1 MKYWYNV
8 DTGQV
13 ETDDTRSQDATV
25 MGPYDTHDAAAAA
38 LETAR
43 ANTERWDAEDFLD
56 CGEGSRDARDS
67 LQRRHV
73 SVQQCP

>member
-43 ANTERWDAEDFLD
+43 ANTERWDAEDKKWS
-56 CGEGSRDARDS
+56 GGGSWDEESQED
-67 LQRRHV
+67 
-73 SVQQCP
+73 